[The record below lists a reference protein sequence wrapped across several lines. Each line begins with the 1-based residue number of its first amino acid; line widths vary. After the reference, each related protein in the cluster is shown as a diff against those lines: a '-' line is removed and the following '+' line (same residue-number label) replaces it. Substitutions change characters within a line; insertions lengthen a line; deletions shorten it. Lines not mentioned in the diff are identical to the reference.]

1 MADGEQV
8 EIYWTAQQFA
18 RRFGEMEFALKRSGY
33 LKAGREDAQADWE
46 AYAKELGSAFFDKVV
61 ADGIAKTLI
70 TEPPRKLLAEEL
82 QWDPAELEPLK
93 NVSELMVKGM
103 CRVRNSFVHGEKFAS
118 AGHWQRD
125 AQLVR
130 DALAVL
136 IAAAEFAGPFVN
148 KAVRN
153 EKTAKA
159 SI

>member
-1 MADGEQV
+1 
-8 EIYWTAQQFA
+8 
-18 RRFGEMEFALKRSGY
+18 MEFALKRSGY

-82 QWDPAELEPLK
+82 QWEPVKPEPLK
-93 NVSELMVKGM
+93 NVSELIVKGM
-103 CRVRNSFVHGEKFAS
+103 CRVRNSYVHGEKFVS
-118 AGHWQRD
+118 AGQWQRD

-136 IAAAEFAGPFVN
+136 VAAAEFAGPFVN
-148 KAVRN
+148 KAVPKK
-153 EKTAKA
+153 KTAKVA
-159 SI
+159 I